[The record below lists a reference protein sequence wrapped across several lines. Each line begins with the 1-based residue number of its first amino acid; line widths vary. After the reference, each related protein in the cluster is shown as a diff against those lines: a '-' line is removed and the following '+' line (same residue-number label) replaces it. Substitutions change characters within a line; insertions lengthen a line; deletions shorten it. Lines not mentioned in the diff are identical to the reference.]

1 MTNELMSLTWVIT
14 LSAVMWVPY
23 IVNTIMV
30 QGLKDAVGYPDNP
43 KPLAPWA
50 QRMKKA
56 HYNAVENL
64 VMFAALVLM
73 LNALGISN
81 ATTVS
86 WPAISISGRAWLTT
100 SSIRPVSRGCAPC
113 RLPSRGSASWHC
125 CCSYSEPKPPPPG
138 VSMTSMSP
146 DSSDVSSLPR
156 SSSTSPPA
164 RTM

>member
-30 QGLKDAVGYPDNP
+30 QGLTDAVGYPDSP

-81 ATTVS
+81 ATTVMACNIYFWARLVHYLVYTAGIPWLRTLS
-86 WPAISISGRAWLTT
+86 FAVAWLC
-100 SSIRPVSRGCAPC
+100 VVA
-113 RLPSRGSASWHC
+113 LLWQ
-125 CCSYSEPKPPPPG
+125 
-138 VSMTSMSP
+138 
-146 DSSDVSSLPR
+146 LF
-156 SSSTSPPA
+156 
-164 RTM
+164 